1 MSAVASAMCAHV
13 VPGRLASA
21 NEVLPS
27 VSARSWYRST
37 SKSWSLRIV
46 AVCRSSDSALLYGEA
61 ISDEDDG
68 LNLPRVQKFDRED
81 GLRPPLTTKCALGG
95 LSE

>member
-61 ISDEDDG
+61 ISDDVVDDG
-68 LNLPRVQKFDRED
+68 LNLPRAQKFDHNFGVRS
-81 GLRPPLTTKCALGG
+81 P
-95 LSE
+95 S